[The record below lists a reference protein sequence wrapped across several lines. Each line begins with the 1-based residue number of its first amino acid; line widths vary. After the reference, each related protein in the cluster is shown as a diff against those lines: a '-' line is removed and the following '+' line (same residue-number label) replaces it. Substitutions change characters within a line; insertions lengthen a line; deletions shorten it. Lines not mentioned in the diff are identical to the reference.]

1 MVRVYDYRLYPTPAQ
16 ARSLSDLLESL
27 RLFYNAALQERR
39 EDYRRAKEAALASGS
54 KPKASVSLATQEKA
68 VKHVKALCPEYDAL
82 HTHLYQD
89 ALSRLDEAF
98 QGFFRRVKAG
108 QKAGFPRFKSFGRY
122 TSFTF
127 KDAGTG
133 NGARLIDKDAKRGSG
148 PAFPTVMGGGKRLLL
163 SGIGKVKLKL
173 HRPYEGRVK
182 QVRVCRKSD
191 GHWYAQFVC
200 DDVPKKPLPKTGK
213 SVGIDVGLSTF
224 AALSDGGMVAN
235 PRFREA
241 AQREIARKSRAV
253 ARRVKGS
260 SGRKEAVAA
269 LARVHARV
277 RAQRRQFHHET
288 AKAIVAKY
296 DAICVEE
303 LNVKGLARG
312 MLAKQVNNAGW
323 SAFLQVLANKA
334 ECAGREFVK
343 VDARGTSQ
351 ECSGCGTVVRKGLH
365 VREHRCPACGLV
377 LDRDV
382 NAAKNV
388 KGRGTAFVEGRA
400 VASPGK
406 REAPTSALAR

>member
-16 ARSLSDLLESL
+16 ERSLGSLLDSL

-39 EDYRRAKEAALASGS
+39 DDYRRARDLALASGD
-54 KPKASVSLATQEKA
+54 KPKATVSLATQEKA
-68 VKHVKALCPEYDAL
+68 VKLIKALCPDYDAI

-98 QGFFRRVKAG
+98 KGFFRRVKAG
-108 QKAGFPRFKSFGRY
+108 QKAGYPRFKALGRY

-127 KDAGTG
+127 KDAGKG
-133 NGARLIDKDAKRGSG
+133 NGARLIDKDAKRASG
-148 PAFPTVMGGGKRLLL
+148 PAFPTVVGGGKRLQV
-163 SGIGKVKLKL
+163 SGIGKVKIKL

-200 DDVPKKPLPKTGK
+200 QDVPKKPLPATGE

-241 AQREIARKSRAV
+241 AQKEIATKSRAV
-253 ARRVKGS
+253 ARRVRGS
-260 SGRKEAVAA
+260 SGHREAVAA
-269 LARVHARV
+269 LAKVHARV
-277 RAQRRQFHHET
+277 KAKRTQFHHET
-288 AKAIVAKY
+288 ANALVAKF

-312 MLAKQVNNAGW
+312 MLAKQVNDAGW
-323 SAFLQVLANKA
+323 SAFLGVLANKA
-334 ECAGREFVK
+334 ECAGREFEK
-343 VDARGTSQ
+343 VDACGTSQ
-351 ECSGCGTVVRKGLH
+351 ECSGCGVLVRKGLH
-365 VREHRCPACGLV
+365 VRVHRCPDCGLV

-382 NAAKNV
+382 NAAINV
-388 KGRGTAFVEGRA
+388 KGRGTAFVETGA
-400 VASPGK
+400 VGPSRK
-406 REAPTSALAR
+406 REAPTLAQAR

>member
-1 MVRVYDYRLYPTPAQ
+1 VVRVFDFRLYPTPAQ

-39 EDYRRAKEAALASGS
+39 EAYAKLGSSLRLAD
-54 KPKASVSLATQEKA
+54 QEKS
-68 VKHVKALCPEYDAL
+68 VKEIKALCPEYDAI

-89 ALSRLDEAF
+89 ALTRLQRSFD
-98 QGFFRRVKAG
+98 GFFRRLKSG
-108 QKAGFPRFKSFGRY
+108 EKPGFPRFKRFQTY

-127 KDAGTG
+127 KDAGNG
-133 NGARLIDKDAKRGSG
+133 NGARLADKDAKRASG
-148 PAFPTVMGGGKRLLL
+148 PAFPTVVGGGKRLQL
-163 SGIGKVKLKL
+163 SGIGKVKIKL
-173 HRPYEGRVK
+173 HRPYEGQVK

-191 GHWYAQFVC
+191 GHWYAQFIC
-200 DDVPKKPLPKTGK
+200 TDVPKKPLPPTGK
-213 SVGIDVGLSTF
+213 SVGIDVGITTF
-224 AALSDGGMVAN
+224 AALSDGVLVEN

-241 AQREIARKSRAV
+241 AQKEIASKSRTV

-260 SGRKEAVAA
+260 SGRKEAVSA
-269 LARVHARV
+269 LAKVHARV

-288 AKAIVAKY
+288 AKEIVEKY

-312 MLAKQVNNAGW
+312 MLAKQVNDAGW
-323 SAFLQVLANKA
+323 SSFVEVLANKA
-334 ECAGREFVK
+334 EWAGREFEK

-365 VREHRCPACGLV
+365 VRVHRCPECGLV

-382 NAAKNV
+382 NAARNV
-388 KGRGTAFVEGRA
+388 KGRGTAFVEGRE
-400 VASPGK
+400 VGSPGK
-406 REAPTSALAR
+406 REAPTLA